1 MDCYVPGILKVVWNT
16 EMNTL
21 PDQKLVQWGICVKR
35 AEGTYPRQD
44 IKGQE
49 RHSRKLKYEGEY
61 GFFRNKGF
69 SSRKMGR
76 TFQTER
82 VCSH

>member
-49 RHSRKLKYEGEY
+49 RHSRSG
-61 GFFRNKGF
+61 N
-69 SSRKMGR
+69 
-76 TFQTER
+76 
-82 VCSH
+82 V